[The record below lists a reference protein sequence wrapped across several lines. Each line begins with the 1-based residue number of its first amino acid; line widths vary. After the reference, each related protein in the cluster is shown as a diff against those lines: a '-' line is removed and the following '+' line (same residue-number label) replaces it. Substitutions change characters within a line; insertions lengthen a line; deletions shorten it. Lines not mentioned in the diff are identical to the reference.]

1 MNRRAAGARAAL
13 AALLVVP
20 VTLGTACAKNSALG
34 PATVTIPPLT
44 VSPPAS
50 PQASPA
56 HFPSAVPPSSAAPAP
71 SPTLSK
77 AAFLVQANA
86 ICTTMNAEQSALPAP
101 TSNAQIL
108 QDLRQAIAIAQ
119 NAVTKLRA
127 LAEPAGDA
135 ATLQAD
141 FARVDA
147 FVASA
152 QKELD
157 AMQAGD
163 TAQAAQLDAQTT
175 QLSNAADQAFNAYGM
190 TVCGEG

>member
-1 MNRRAAGARAAL
+1 MNRRALGAL
-13 AALLVVP
+13 AALLAVLAP
-20 VTLGTACAKNSALG
+20 LGTACVKQAALG
-34 PATVTIPPLT
+34 PATVSIPPLSVT
-44 VSPPAS
+44 PPAS
-50 PQASPA
+50 PLASTAQSPSLLPPA
-56 HFPSAVPPSSAAPAP
+56 SAAPAP

-77 AAFLVQANA
+77 ASFLVQANA

-119 NAVTKLRA
+119 RAVARLRG
-127 LAEPAGDA
+127 LPEPAGDA
-135 ATLQAD
+135 PTLQAD

-152 QKELD
+152 QKEVD
-157 AMQAGD
+157 AMQAGN

-175 QLSNAADQAFNAYGM
+175 QLSSAANQAFNAYGM